1 MISKN
6 TKLIM
11 IVIAVMSIMLMTAC
25 GKTSTA
31 SSEAET
37 STELQT
43 VNSTEASTVQEA
55 ATAASAA
62 IVSENS
68 GKMRIINVDKEEK
81 RLPGSTFEIKDSN
94 GNVVA
99 TKVADSDGLVELS
112 NINADEYIITEVAA
126 PDGYIWEDKPQTLQ
140 VNSNHTSTIT
150 FVNVQ
155 QTGTIKL
162 IMLDEDGGFLENMEF
177 AILDSDKNQIGETI
191 VTDADG
197 VAYKENLPVGR
208 YYIREI
214 SAPLTV
220 LKDYEDHEVELKNAN
235 ETFTCTGTNYY
246 VRGKFHVKV
255 SGEDGAA
262 VSGAQYNIYDAS
274 DNWITTVVTDEN
286 GEGSTDYLK
295 NGKYYVQE
303 ASLPD
308 NKYQLD
314 TQTHEFTMEYEDT
327 TYSYNKYLS
336 VGWIQ
341 IIVKDKSGNPVAGIK
356 YEVRRDD
363 NEQLVDTIIT
373 DASGTATSKELPL
386 GNYYYK
392 EIEVPDYVAKD
403 SVEYVIELDKANY
416 TMINRITK

>member
-11 IVIAVMSIMLMTAC
+11 IVIAVMSIMSMTAC
-25 GKTSTA
+25 GKRSTA
-31 SSEAET
+31 SSQSDA

-68 GKMRIINVDKEEK
+68 GNMRIINVDKEEK

-99 TKVADSDGLVELS
+99 TKVSDSDGLVELS

-126 PDGYIWEDKPQTLQ
+126 PDSYIWEDKPQTLQ

-214 SAPLTV
+214 SAPITV

-262 VSGAQYNIYDAS
+262 VYGAQYNIYDAS

-314 TQTHEFTMEYEDT
+314 AQKHEFTMEYEDT

-341 IIVKDKSGNPVAGIK
+341 IIVKDKSGNPVTGIK